1 MIVYVQH
8 LVLSDA
14 AKQVLSQHMSFA
26 VQDQLHWAC
35 TVYIVLPAVNSAV

>member
-14 AKQVLSQHMSFA
+14 VKQVLSQHMSFA
-26 VQDQLHWAC
+26 VQDQLHWVC
-35 TVYIVLPAVNSAV
+35 TVYIVLPTVNTVV